1 MATLLGVTNGVFGI
15 AAQQTGFLLDTQ
27 TWAYSDEVKM
37 VKNISGDDTGE
48 SHYNEKCE
56 ISLGGFLP
64 SSSPFAGT
72 LALSLTLIT
81 VPTDLLIGSITA
93 GMTIIQTI
101 NRSNTSED
109 YQKVDLTAKYSP
121 TIVSA

>member
-1 MATLLGVTNGVFGI
+1 
-15 AAQQTGFLLDTQ
+15 
-27 TWAYSDEVKM
+27 
-37 VKNISGDDTGE
+37 
-48 SHYNEKCE
+48 
-56 ISLGGFLP
+56 
-64 SSSPFAGT
+64 
-72 LALSLTLIT
+72 
-81 VPTDLLIGSITA
+81 VPTDHIIGSMTA